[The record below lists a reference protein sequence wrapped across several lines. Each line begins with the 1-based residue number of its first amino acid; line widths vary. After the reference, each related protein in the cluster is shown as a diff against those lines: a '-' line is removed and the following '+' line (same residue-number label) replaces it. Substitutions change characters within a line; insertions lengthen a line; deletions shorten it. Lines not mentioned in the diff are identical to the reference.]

1 MFENIRGWCNEDY
14 DQLLRDMRAETDT
27 AKLTDL
33 ATQAIAILDEEV
45 PSAHLFWPSRFS
57 IRWNYVMN
65 PADEKNAGQYSAAR
79 RFENQWLNK

>member
-1 MFENIRGWCNEDY
+1 MDGIGASIEYE
-14 DQLLRDMRAETDT
+14 LRAEMLRSEL
-27 AKLTDL
+27 KDL